1 MATFKMLHGDE
12 SNISLDVTPFHEGW
26 AYITSSGYYYVD
38 LNIGTAESPNN
49 QRIKLNSHNAETLAG
64 MSLDEIKQS
73 INYNDLLDK
82 PVVISTVNGIAPDQ
96 NGNVEITGG
105 GASVSGGIIDVLKLP
120 TENIKTD
127 VFYRLLSG
135 SLIFNAYIQEMYA
148 IHCVE
153 TLPEVGLPAT
163 NLIQSEGNVYYQTS
177 NGEAYGYVDAMLSA
191 GIGVPEGWYDAS
203 TLLGAL
209 GFSYSGTIT
218 DIDDDPYD
226 DSFRI
231 LLSSDFYIYQD
242 GWCKVPVAYEKK
254 DFDIQWDGD
263 MSDKFVLD
271 MSALGF
277 DGIKLTKIS
286 DTPLSVNELLG
297 CEVSIRYA
305 DDVNYEG
312 YTIEDYDIDTSAYPG
327 GITIRNGEIV
337 SIYSADD
344 ANAALGLPAGYLTNG
359 LYFFYYT
366 SESNSRWVSRLTAR
380 VKIKKIDNKYFDIN
394 VNNIDGLAYVAITGD
409 YNALS
414 NRPTDMIHYNSY
426 QSISSSQQNNVRN
439 TISVYSKWEVDNKI
453 ASVNNNIDL
462 SPYAKTADLDMY
474 AKTTDLDIYA
484 KTADV
489 ETMITTA
496 IGAAI
501 GGSY

>member
-1 MATFKMLHGDE
+1 MQIFIWNGE
-12 SNISLDVTPFHEGW
+12 QFIE
-26 AYITSSGYYYVD
+26 ITSIFSGSNTNKNIIVGYFNSSGIDFYPEGEHNEELTEWGSVKPREDAFYFD
-38 LNIGTAESPNN
+38 LNNPITPSDYKGMGGIFRYTSEDGYVP
-49 QRIKLNSHNAETLAG
+49 IVCETG
-64 MSLDEIKQS
+64 VSSGD
-73 INYNDLLDK
+73 
-82 PVVISTVNGIAPDQ
+82 T
-96 NGNVEITGG
+96 NVSGG
-105 GASVSGGIIDVLKLP
+105 DVGVSGGILDVHKLP
-120 TENIKTD
+120 TENIKTN

-135 SLIFNAYIQEMYA
+135 SLVFNGYVQEMY
-148 IHCVE
+148 ILHCVE
-153 TLPEVGLPAT
+153 NLPEIGLPAT
-163 NLIQSEGNVYYQTS
+163 NPDQSGGNVYYKTS

-191 GIGVPEGWYDAS
+191 GMGVPEGWYDAS
-203 TLLGAL
+203 TLLNAL

-218 DIDDDPYD
+218 DIYDDPCD

-312 YTIEDYDIDTSAYPG
+312 YTIEDYNIDTSAYPG

-359 LYFFYYT
+359 LYFFYDT

-426 QSISSSQQNNVRN
+426 QSISASKQKNVRN
-439 TISVYSKWEVDNKI
+439 TIDVYSRSEVDSKI

-462 SPYAKTADLDMY
+462 SPYAKTADLDV
-474 AKTTDLDIYA
+474 YA